1 MERSSDIETM
11 SQLCEIF
18 SKKVQISYKERYIIS
33 EDFNLKTSGLKHR
46 NGHEILFPDHI
57 VWKFTSKMER
67 SSYIETMSQ
76 VRGNMKISKKSPSDD
91 LQRMIYNF

>member
-46 NGHEILFPDHI
+46 NGHEILFLDHI
-57 VWKFTSKMER
+57 V
-67 SSYIETMSQ
+67 
-76 VRGNMKISKKSPSDD
+76 
-91 LQRMIYNF
+91 

>member
-1 MERSSDIETM
+1 MERNSNIETM

-18 SKKVQISYKERYIIS
+18 SKKVQITYKEWYIIP

-46 NGHEILFPDHI
+46 NGHKILFPDHI

-67 SSYIETMSQ
+67 SSYIKTKYAETWKFQ
-76 VRGNMKISKKSPSDD
+76 KS
-91 LQRMIYNF
+91 LQWLTKNDI